1 MTATDETKPHPIE
14 RWIERSLPDYRFG
27 LVLVLLL
34 ITFAFMASG
43 VTGASEPNANVTP
56 GSHAPGS
63 RRASKVGRRRFR
75 FAALVVLI
83 IHLVHGVALLELV
96 DARRAPSSL

>member
-1 MTATDETKPHPIE
+1 MTATKETKPHPIE

-43 VTGASEPNANVTP
+43 VTGGCASHRRAP
-56 GSHAPGS
+56 GSHAWQPSASQVTVGASGS
-63 RRASKVGRRRFR
+63 LRS
-75 FAALVVLI
+75 
-83 IHLVHGVALLELV
+83 
-96 DARRAPSSL
+96 